1 MAFELPDL
9 PYDYDALEPYIDGR
23 TMDIHYNKHHN
34 AYLTKF
40 KKAIEGT
47 ELEDQKLEDI
57 MAKAGAH
64 GDAVRNQGG
73 GYYNHIVYWNSMS
86 PNGGGKPSGKLAQ
99 DIDSQFGSFDD
110 FKEQFTTAAT
120 TLFGSGFVWLAATGG
135 KLEIV
140 KTPNQDNPLMDVA
153 PTQGTPIMG
162 LDVWEHAFY
171 LKYQNRKPEY
181 VEAWWNVVNWDG
193 IAKQYDEVAG

>member
-9 PYDYDALEPYIDGR
+9 PYDYDALEPHIDGR
-23 TMDIHYNKHHN
+23 TMEIHYNKHHN

-40 KKAIEGT
+40 KAAVDNT
-47 ELEDQKLEDI
+47 PLADQKLEDI
-57 MAKAGAH
+57 LAKAGQH

-73 GYYNHIVYWNSMS
+73 GYYNHIVYWDSMS
-86 PNGGGKPSGKLAQ
+86 PSGGGKPDGKLASA
-99 DIDSQFGSFDD
+99 IDDSFGSFDE
-110 FKEQFTTAAT
+110 FKDQFTAAAT
-120 TLFGSGFVWLAATGG
+120 GLFGSGFVWLVPAGG

-153 PTQGTPIMG
+153 PVQGTPLMG

-193 IAKQYDEVAG
+193 IARKFEQVG